1 MRVQREEVIA
11 AIHKQRGEFMT
22 ADVAATLGGHSRRV
36 SGHMESLGDAGQL
49 KRVRMESGRYIW
61 RHGSNWYVPCEQ
73 VADEVLTA
81 CAQLAAPFTSADV
94 TEATGLNPL
103 SAATALDSL
112 RRRGKLVAAP
122 REGLRRRYT
131 LPTPDG
137 AEWLPTNAA
146 AERLG
151 IHRRTL
157 QRRAKLER
165 LRSFLSD
172 GLDGADDDEIAEYLS
187 ARLGD
192 PADAVRSLRTAAAD
206 MTRYARTGEREAIR
220 AQPDD
225 AEWLPTNAAAE
236 RLGIHRRTL
245 QRRARSGEFWTRT
258 GANGATEYLLEAEAE
273 TEAPNIAR
281 ALELARELIAALE
294 AAR

>member
-1 MRVQREEVIA
+1 MKVERREVIA

-22 ADVAATLGGHSRRV
+22 ADVAATLGVHSRRV

-131 LPTPDG
+131 LPEPDG
-137 AEWLPTNAA
+137 
-146 AERLG
+146 
-151 IHRRTL
+151 
-157 QRRAKLER
+157 
-165 LRSFLSD
+165 
-172 GLDGADDDEIAEYLS
+172 
-187 ARLGD
+187 
-192 PADAVRSLRTAAAD
+192 
-206 MTRYARTGEREAIR
+206 
-220 AQPDD
+220 

-258 GANGATEYLLEAEAE
+258 GANGAVEYLIEAEAE